1 MGREFPSPWLF
12 YALSLLTIRTI
23 GRIISNKRFYKT
35 KNEILSTI
43 LPLASKEGLRNLSLS
58 QIAKN
63 AGIAKSTL
71 YSHFSSKDEMI
82 DQLYLFIRKQ
92 AKDRRNIGVVDYGK
106 IIEGKTLKEVLL
118 FVVESYVSILE
129 DEDMKAFYKVI
140 YSEKAISTIAA
151 KVITEETE
159 TMFSATKNLFYALQA
174 EKMAD
179 FHSIES
185 AAYLFASAVH
195 SIIELQLDDEIAES
209 EVSKGVMDLTI
220 NEFSRL
226 YGTKKETR

>member
-12 YALSLLTIRTI
+12 YALSLSTIRTI

-35 KNEILSTI
+35 KTEILSTI

-92 AKDRRNIGVVDYGK
+92 AKERK
-106 IIEGKTLKEVLL
+106 SSHFFII
-118 FVVESYVSILE
+118 VSI
-129 DEDMKAFYKVI
+129 V
-140 YSEKAISTIAA
+140 
-151 KVITEETE
+151 
-159 TMFSATKNLFYALQA
+159 
-174 EKMAD
+174 
-179 FHSIES
+179 
-185 AAYLFASAVH
+185 
-195 SIIELQLDDEIAES
+195 
-209 EVSKGVMDLTI
+209 EVW
-220 NEFSRL
+220 E
-226 YGTKKETR
+226 

>member
-12 YALSLLTIRTI
+12 YALSLSTIRTI
-23 GRIISNKRFYKT
+23 GRIISNKSFYKT

-92 AKDRRNIGVVDYGK
+92 AKERK
-106 IIEGKTLKEVLL
+106 SSHFFII
-118 FVVESYVSILE
+118 VSILE
-129 DEDMKAFYKVI
+129 VWEQPVLPPF
-140 YSEKAISTIAA
+140 
-151 KVITEETE
+151 
-159 TMFSATKNLFYALQA
+159 FRFHYAWQVLCC
-174 EKMAD
+174 
-179 FHSIES
+179 
-185 AAYLFASAVH
+185 
-195 SIIELQLDDEIAES
+195 
-209 EVSKGVMDLTI
+209 
-220 NEFSRL
+220 R
-226 YGTKKETR
+226 

>member
-1 MGREFPSPWLF
+1 MPWGGSFPPHGFF

-23 GRIISNKRFYKT
+23 GRIISNKSFYKT

-92 AKDRRNIGVVDYGK
+92 AKERRNIGVVDYGK
-106 IIEGKTLKEVLL
+106 YASEYRVGSTFLEIIYKTSVQIAQGLL
-118 FVVESYVSILE
+118 QGNGIHHFQ
-129 DEDMKAFYKVI
+129 KG
-140 YSEKAISTIAA
+140 
-151 KVITEETE
+151 KVIT
-159 TMFSATKNLFYALQA
+159 S
-174 EKMAD
+174 
-179 FHSIES
+179 FHYCQHRRSLGVAGL
-185 AAYLFASAVH
+185 AAIF
-195 SIIELQLDDEIAES
+195 
-209 EVSKGVMDLTI
+209 
-220 NEFSRL
+220 
-226 YGTKKETR
+226 